1 MLGEPMNKSTLTE
14 LKEKEKGVRRKII
27 VDAAENEFATKPFNR
42 VNMRDIAKRA
52 GISPALIYRH
62 FPDQQSLFVEA
73 YVRGVR
79 RVFDGIYKKI
89 EESEDGAIEEV
100 IEDFIEFFTR
110 NDQYYRMMMNFFL
123 NGDVDRDLFNKLN
136 ILERRMLDN
145 FDRMFKKMNIKNN
158 VRFHSHT
165 LFAALIGII
174 ATFRNH
180 PDKSDGDV
188 LKHRKRIASNLARLF
203 SESASR

>member
-1 MLGEPMNKSTLTE
+1 MLSERKKKKKAP
-14 LKEKEKGVRRKII
+14 RRNII
-27 VDAAENEFATKPFNR
+27 IDAAEKEFATKPFNR

-52 GISPALIYRH
+52 GISPAVIYRH

-73 YVRGVR
+73 YLRGVR
-79 RVFDGIYKKI
+79 VAFDGIYRKI
-89 EESEDGAIEEV
+89 NDSEDGAIGDV
-100 IEDFIEFFTR
+100 IADFIQFFTR

-145 FDRMFKKMNIKNN
+145 FDRMFKKMKIKSD

-180 PDKSDGDV
+180 PDKSDEIV
-188 LKHRKRIASNLARLF
+188 LKHRNRIASNLVRLF
-203 SESASR
+203 SDSASR

>member
-1 MLGEPMNKSTLTE
+1 MNESTLSE
-14 LKEKEKGVRRKII
+14 LKEKEKGARRKII
-27 VDAAENEFATKPFNR
+27 IDAAEKEFATKPFNR

-73 YVRGVR
+73 YLRGVSKA
-79 RVFDGIYKKI
+79 FDGIYRKI
-89 EESEDGAIEEV
+89 DESADGAIGDV
-100 IEDFIEFFTR
+100 IVDFIEFFTR

-123 NGDVDRDLFNKLN
+123 NGEVDRDLFNKLN

-145 FDRMFKKMNIKNN
+145 FDKMFKKMNAKDN

-188 LKHRKRIASNLARLF
+188 LKHRKRVASNLARLF
-203 SESASR
+203 SDSATR

>member
-1 MLGEPMNKSTLTE
+1 MNKSMLSE
-14 LKEKEKGVRRKII
+14 LKEKEKVTRRNII
-27 VDAAENEFATKPFNR
+27 IDAAEKEFATKPFNR

-73 YVRGVR
+73 YLRGVR
-79 RVFDGIYKKI
+79 VAFDGIYRKI
-89 EESEDGAIEEV
+89 NDSEDGAIGDV
-100 IEDFIEFFTR
+100 IADFIQFFTR

-145 FDRMFKKMNIKNN
+145 FDRMFKKMKIKSD

-180 PDKSDGDV
+180 PDKSDEDV
-188 LKHRKRIASNLARLF
+188 LKHRNRIASNLVRLF
-203 SESASR
+203 SDSASR

>member
-1 MLGEPMNKSTLTE
+1 MNNTMLSE
-14 LKEKEKGVRRKII
+14 LKEKEKDARRKII
-27 VDAAENEFATKPFNR
+27 IDAAEKEFATKPFNR

-73 YVRGVR
+73 YVRGVSR
-79 RVFDGIYKKI
+79 SFDSIYQKI
-89 EESEDGAIEEV
+89 DESADGVIEEV
-100 IEDFIEFFTR
+100 ISDFIYFFTR
-110 NDQYYRMMMNFFL
+110 NDQYFRMMMNFFL

-136 ILERRMLDN
+136 VLERRMLDN
-145 FDRMFKKMNIKNN
+145 FDRMFKKMKIKDN

-174 ATFRNH
+174 ATFRNR
-180 PDKSDGDV
+180 PDKSEKDV

-203 SESASR
+203 SESAAI